1 MNKTFNQPAQKRIR
15 QYLRN
20 NATDAERKL
29 WELLKGKQL
38 LGYKF
43 RRQQGIEQYVVDFY
57 CAQGKLA
64 IEIDGATHSTLQQKA
79 ADLQRTER
87 IQSHGIIVLRF
98 CNTDVFEN
106 PDGILTAIIESLK
119 KNASDHQLDQASP
132 PHRGGVRGGAI

>member
-1 MNKTFNQPAQKRIR
+1 MSQNSFMDKTFNRKAQKHIR

-29 WELLKGKQL
+29 WEMLKGKQL

-57 CAQGKLA
+57 CPQGKLA
-64 IEIDGATHSTLQQKA
+64 IEIDGATHSTPQQKI

-87 IQSHGIIVLRF
+87 IQSHGITVARF
-98 CNTDVFEN
+98 TNTDIFEN
-106 PDGILTAIIESLK
+106 PDGVLTAIIESLK
-119 KNASDHQLDQASP
+119 KNASYDPL
-132 PHRGGVRGGAI
+132 R

>member
-1 MNKTFNQPAQKRIR
+1 MDKMFNRKAQIRTR

-20 NATDAERKL
+20 NATSAEKKL
-29 WELLKGKQL
+29 WEMLEGKQL

-57 CAQGKLA
+57 CPKGKLA
-64 IEIDGATHSTLQQKA
+64 VEIDGATHVSPQQKA

-87 IQSHGIIVLRF
+87 IKAHGITVLRF

-106 PDGILTAIIESLK
+106 SDGVLTAITESLK

-132 PHRGGVRGGAI
+132 PH